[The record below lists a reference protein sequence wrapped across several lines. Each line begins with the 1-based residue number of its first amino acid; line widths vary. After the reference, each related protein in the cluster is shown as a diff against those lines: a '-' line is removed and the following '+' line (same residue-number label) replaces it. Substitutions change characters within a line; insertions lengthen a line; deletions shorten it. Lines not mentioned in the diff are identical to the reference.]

1 MWTKNNRNELKFL
14 CIRNYFIGSSTRT
27 RWTKGKWYVGRIPT
41 EIEEEHGIAYYIDS
55 DETMGGNQ
63 SIEYFVKKKDFVTY
77 FKTDMQVREEKL
89 NQILDVGDSNDVLVF
104 PAGNTRTGL

>member
-1 MWTKNNRNELKFL
+1 MKFL
-14 CIRNYFIGSSTRT
+14 CIRNFFIGSETRT

-55 DETMGGNQ
+55 DETMGGNLTGYTHQ
-63 SIEYFVKKKDFVTY
+63 PIEYFVKKKDFVTY

-89 NQILDVGDSNDVLVF
+89 NIILDVRDSDDNLVSI
-104 PAGNTRTGL
+104 NTSIEEMLKN